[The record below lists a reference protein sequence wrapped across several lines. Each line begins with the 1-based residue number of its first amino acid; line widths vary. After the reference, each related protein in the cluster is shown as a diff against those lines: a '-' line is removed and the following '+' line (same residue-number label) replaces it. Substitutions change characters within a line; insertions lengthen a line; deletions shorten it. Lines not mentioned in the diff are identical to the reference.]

1 MNKNKT
7 IWDYFNDNIE
17 YPKEVAFN
25 PIPYNTVWTYI
36 SVTFLNGFINYVKP
50 FKCYLIDRYT
60 PNSEN
65 INDVKYQIE
74 GGYEWLTFNGTKGE
88 LKDKILKEEIKLYH
102 TKLSCF
108 SDDIIILSE
117 IEHNEKDGLNRFMFF
132 WFDMDV
138 SDCSIG
144 RIETKDTKEE
154 VIQSVVNWL
163 EQNKEENKGKLVEEG
178 FDNGL
183 MNYTELP
190 LSFLKGWLK
199 F

>member
-17 YPKEVAFN
+17 YPREVAFN

-36 SVTFLNGFINYVKP
+36 SVTFLNGFINYVNP
-50 FKCYLIDRYT
+50 IKCYLIDRYT
-60 PNSEN
+60 PDNEN
-65 INDVKYQIE
+65 INSVKYQIE
-74 GGYEWLTFNGTKGE
+74 DSYEWLTFDGTKGE

-102 TKLSCF
+102 TELSCF

-144 RIETKDTKEE
+144 RIETNDTKEE
-154 VIQSVVNWL
+154 IIQSLINWL
-163 EQNKEENKGKLVEEG
+163 EQNKEENKDRNIEES